1 MAFTDIQNKVGQIQ
15 MANRILLA
23 QRMDPNKTPE
33 TDLSGF
39 QEQGG
44 YAPDNDDVDLRDFE
58 EGKSV
63 NEQKQ
68 EKANERKQYQ
78 KNRQANKE
86 AKRNR
91 ASSRE
96 AAKREWERRK
106 ARGEVFGDMPPDFNL
121 METLGPSINTL
132 LQIGGAVGGGLR
144 FLTNPLGNQMAE
156 LLPYQDGRVPNH
168 LHYNNP
174 YPGGKPDMFI
184 IDQQEREYAIKSFR
198 LFTGIDLSGVPS
210 FPGGGY
216 SSTSGAF
223 VDLSGEA
230 YFLIDGELIPQG
242 GYDPA
247 KHGDLIPHGGPDIPQ
262 AMNNKNNSMKI
273 YG

>member
-15 MANRILLA
+15 MANRVLLA
-23 QRMDPNKTPE
+23 QKMNPNLTPE

-44 YAPDNDDVDLRDFE
+44 YAPDDDDVDLRDFE
-58 EGKSV
+58 KGKSV

-91 ASSRE
+91 AASRE

-144 FLTNPLGNQMAE
+144 FLTSPLGNSMAG
-156 LLPYQDGRVPNH
+156 LPYQDGRVPNT

-174 YPGGKPDMFI
+174 FPGSKPDTFI
-184 IDQQEREYAIKSFR
+184 IDQQEKEDARKRFR
-198 LFTGIDLSGVPS
+198 LFTGIDLAMNFQDAGFGEGGFVSTEKPNIYINSGAEAYILEPNGNFKFDGFYDPVRHGKT
-210 FPGGGY
+210 FPGLGLVNNQQMQIGR
-216 SSTSGAF
+216 TS
-223 VDLSGEA
+223 
-230 YFLIDGELIPQG
+230 
-242 GYDPA
+242 
-247 KHGDLIPHGGPDIPQ
+247 
-262 AMNNKNNSMKI
+262 
-273 YG
+273 

>member
-1 MAFTDIQNKVGQIQ
+1 MAYADIQNKVGQIQ
-15 MANRILLA
+15 MANRVLLA
-23 QRMDPNKTPE
+23 QRMNPNLTPE

-44 YAPDNDDVDLRDFE
+44 YAPDDDDVDLRDFE

-132 LQIGGAVGGGLR
+132 LQIGGAIGGGLR
-144 FLTNPLGNQMAE
+144 FLNPLGNQMAMNFE
-156 LLPYQDGRVPNH
+156 DTGLGDG
-168 LHYNNP
+168 
-174 YPGGKPDMFI
+174 GFISTDKPHI
-184 IDQQEREYAIKSFR
+184 YINR
-198 LFTGIDLSGVPS
+198 
-210 FPGGGY
+210 
-216 SSTSGAF
+216 GA
-223 VDLSGEA
+223 EA
-230 YFLIDGELIPQG
+230 YILMPDGDFRFDG
-242 GYDPA
+242 FYDPA
-247 KHGDLIPHGGPDIPQ
+247 RHGNAFPGLGLVQRNTDTKMAKLPHTPPTEKMVVG
-262 AMNNKNNSMKI
+262 NKLENSPLRFRTDDQREQYMLDYSKGFR
-273 YG
+273 YDGT